1 MLGIHETNE
10 DWLTYTTASDTNFA
24 QILADFNA
32 TINNLELISQHL
44 SHVTKTKTV
53 CLTALVAT
61 SYIKV

>member
-10 DWLTYTTASDTNFA
+10 DWLTYTTASDTNFLRFL
-24 QILADFNA
+24 QIL
-32 TINNLELISQHL
+32 TQQSSNLELISQHL

-53 CLTALVAT
+53 CLTALVD